1 MKTCGECG
9 SFCSCGALWP
19 AGLCL
24 PSGYRLIDA
33 AGTACVCWEKD
44 WRGVDQSDG
53 IEQQTASASSHA
65 KTPPPPQMSV
75 PAERDIKTVP
85 AGSHFRQSL
94 LF

>member
-19 AGLCL
+19 SGMCL
-24 PSGYRLIDA
+24 PSGDRLVEA
-33 AGTACVCWEKD
+33 TGTACVCWEKD

-53 IEQQTASASSHA
+53 VEQQTDCAISRATTS
-65 KTPPPPQMSV
+65 PPPQMTVSE
-75 PAERDIKTVP
+75 ERDIKTVP
-85 AGSHFRQSL
+85 AKPHFRQPL